1 MNFKSIIRY
10 NKLAFTI
17 ILFLIM
23 FSIIHIVKPGL
34 FYNTDGSF
42 REFGVGYR
50 QKTVIP
56 IWIVSIILAILCY
69 LLVLNYL
76 MHF

>member
-1 MNFKSIIRY
+1 MNLKSIVRY
-10 NKLAFTI
+10 NKLAITI
-17 ILFLIM
+17 ILFLIL
-23 FSIIHIVKPGL
+23 FSIIHTLKPGL
-34 FYNTDGSF
+34 FYNADGSF

-69 LLVLNYL
+69 LIILNYL
-76 MHF
+76 IYF